1 MAIGPEQQESGNA
14 SSYPNYALT
23 PPLTIQQQLQSIV
36 VAMVNLTQQ
45 NEELTREV
53 IDTVDSDVM
62 RNIGKI
68 QRMEGQRTVLRE
80 EISPEVTSLVGYH
93 TWKERWIK

>member
-1 MAIGPEQQESGNA
+1 
-14 SSYPNYALT
+14 
-23 PPLTIQQQLQSIV
+23 
-36 VAMVNLTQQ
+36 
-45 NEELTREV
+45 
-53 IDTVDSDVM
+53 M